1 MSWRRRWAVPQGLPG
16 LNSEIRGIQRTQAG
30 LTTRHAQ
37 LETRRPP
44 QMIKLQASI
53 ARLYEHYR
61 PKVKPVCSGEPK
73 QRPGNPDIYGIIFYG
88 IILLRK

>member
-16 LNSEIRGIQRTQAG
+16 LNSEIRSIQRTQAG
-30 LTTRHAQ
+30 LTTRTPN
-37 LETRRPP
+37 LRRGDHPK
-44 QMIKLQASI
+44 MIKLQASI

-73 QRPGNPDIYGIIFYG
+73 QRSGNPDIYGIIFYG